1 MRAGISEST
10 RPAAA
15 KELDRPQIINNRP
28 LAVSLPRP
36 DEFLRLTIAHALVEL
51 QIRRTMAARG
61 LNKIPL
67 YPESRACA
75 SPSAV
80 RIFEVFD
87 GLTRQHLID
96 TDGGVVQTFA
106 PELTKLQAVL
116 LDLLGVPEDR
126 YQ

>member
-1 MRAGISEST
+1 LFNRA
-10 RPAAA
+10 
-15 KELDRPQIINNRP
+15 L
-28 LAVSLPRP
+28 VV
-36 DEFLRLTIAHALVEL
+36 HAFVEL
-51 QIRRTMAARG
+51 QIRHTMAARG

-67 YPESRACA
+67 YPESCACA

-106 PELTKLQAVL
+106 PKLTRLQVAL
-116 LDLLGVPEDR
+116 LDLLGVPGDR
-126 YQ
+126 YE